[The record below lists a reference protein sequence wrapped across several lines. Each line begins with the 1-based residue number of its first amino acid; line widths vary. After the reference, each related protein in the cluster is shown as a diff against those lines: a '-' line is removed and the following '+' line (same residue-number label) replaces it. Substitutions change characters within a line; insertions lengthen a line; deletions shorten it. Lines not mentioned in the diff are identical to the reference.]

1 MLFGKQIAKCKSLFV
16 FNRDP
21 SRIQASKGSA
31 LTIKRDSHH
40 HHHHHHPIF
49 IMKMESSDFINNLPR
64 GNRVLVLNQTHFPSN
79 FIRISKN
86 HQEAPSD
93 QKIKQQKS
101 LAIPSA
107 QTQERFV
114 HVTDALA
121 EYLHQSLISVSIL
134 LRQCSSKCN
143 KRHH

>member
-49 IMKMESSDFINNLPR
+49 IIFIIQWLHKQPSKRQQSAGPKLDTFSLKLYSNKQKPSRGSFRSKDQAAKITGHPLGANAGTLCTRHRCAGRIFAPVFDQCFDSASS
-64 GNRVLVLNQTHFPSN
+64 VLLKVQ
-79 FIRISKN
+79 
-86 HQEAPSD
+86 
-93 QKIKQQKS
+93 
-101 LAIPSA
+101 
-107 QTQERFV
+107 
-114 HVTDALA
+114 
-121 EYLHQSLISVSIL
+121 
-134 LRQCSSKCN
+134 
-143 KRHH
+143 